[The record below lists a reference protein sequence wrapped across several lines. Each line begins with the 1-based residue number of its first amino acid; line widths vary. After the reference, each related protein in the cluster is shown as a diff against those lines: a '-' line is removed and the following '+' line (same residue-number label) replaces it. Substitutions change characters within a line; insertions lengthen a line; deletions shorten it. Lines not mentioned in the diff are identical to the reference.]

1 MKELTNKA
9 LSERQNIKFSYIG
22 KVYRINRDNIKK
34 YDKEI
39 LLDIDRY
46 IENLKDIK
54 EYDCA
59 KEYEELKN
67 NYNMTKNTDL
77 LINKYIHEIMDCM
90 PASAIDDM
98 CIDPETE
105 FYSKILQEIPTE
117 VQNLINE
124 FDCQILENAEI
135 KGYCFDIYNKVKEHF
150 NYMDILYSADW
161 DIIADTFWPT
171 EFNSELY
178 N

>member
-9 LSERQNIKFSYIG
+9 LSERQHIKFSYIG
-22 KVYRINRDNIKK
+22 KVYRINRDNVKK

-46 IENLKDIK
+46 IENLKEIK

-67 NYNMTKNTDL
+67 NYNITKNTDL
-77 LINKYIHEIMDCM
+77 LINKYMHEIMDCM

-98 CIDPETE
+98 CIDAETE
-105 FYSKILQEIPTE
+105 FYSKILQEISTE
-117 VQNLINE
+117 VQNLINK
-124 FDCQILENAEI
+124 FDYQTLANAKI
-135 KGYCFDIYNKVKEHF
+135 KDPYLDIYNKVKEHF
-150 NYMDILYSADW
+150 NDMDILYSADW
-161 DIIADTFWPT
+161 DII
-171 EFNSELY
+171 SEIF
-178 N
+178 